1 MDGLQ
6 VRIGARQTRADV
18 ETRTHLS
25 AWRIVDGHDCRR
37 TESEDL
43 RVSPEVFQNLI
54 VQQPLPVYPPNLLLR
69 GVEGKVLVEILVD
82 ETGTPETILSY

>member
-1 MDGLQ
+1 MLRLG
-6 VRIGARQTRADV
+6 RILALGALLMAT
-18 ETRTHLS
+18 T
-25 AWRIVDGHDCRR
+25 VDGQSRKII
-37 TESEDL
+37 
-43 RVSPEVFQNLI
+43 RVSPEVSQNLI